1 MAVAVGRAATQQ
13 PVAVQVAAAVLD
25 CLALGVRVE

>member
-1 MAVAVGRAATQQ
+1 
-13 PVAVQVAAAVLD
+13 VQVAAAVLD